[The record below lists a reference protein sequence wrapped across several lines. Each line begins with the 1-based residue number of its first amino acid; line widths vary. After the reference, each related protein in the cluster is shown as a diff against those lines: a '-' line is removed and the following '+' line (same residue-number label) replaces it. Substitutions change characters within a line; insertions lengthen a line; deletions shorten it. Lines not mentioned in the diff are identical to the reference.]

1 MDKDTIVALA
11 TPQGSG
17 GIGIIRL
24 SGNKSKSIAEKITK
38 NSNLK
43 PRYAQLIQFNN
54 NSLQDNAIL
63 IYFVAPNSYTGEDV
77 VEFQCHGGR
86 YVTDKVI
93 DLCLN
98 NGARLA
104 NPGEFTKRAFENGKI
119 SLEQAE
125 GIIDIINAETESE
138 AKAGFS
144 LLNGELFKKVDNM
157 QNLLT
162 SKLAEIEVTLD
173 YPEHDIEYE
182 TKESI
187 KKSLLSIKQELE
199 KLINTEQTGRIIKD
213 GINVAI
219 LGRPNVGKSSILN
232 KLLGYDRAIVTDV
245 AGTTRDTISESIIY
259 KGIKINLIDTAG
271 IRESQDIV
279 EKIGIDKSIQTI
291 DSADIILLILDNSQD
306 LTKEDK
312 NNIELVKDKNVIF
325 VSNKSDLNKK
335 LNFDNS
341 ILVSAKDNKNIDKI
355 KDEIYNKVVDKKI
368 ISQDIILTNKRHI
381 QLVKEAYNNI
391 KNALENIDTVTL
403 DCIALDIKNAWLNLG
418 AITGQV
424 ADEKIIDQIFSR
436 FCLGK

>member
-38 NSNLK
+38 NPNLR

-245 AGTTRDTISESIIY
+245 AGTTRDTISESIVY

-391 KNALENIDTVTL
+391 NNALENIDTVTL

>member
-24 SGNKSKSIAEKITK
+24 SGNKSKSIAEKIT
-38 NSNLK
+38 NNPNLK

-162 SKLAEIEVTLD
+162 SKLAEIEVMLD

-245 AGTTRDTISESIIY
+245 AGTTRDTISESIVY

>member
-38 NSNLK
+38 NPNLR

-157 QNLLT
+157 QSLLT

-187 KKSLLSIKQELE
+187 KKSLLPIKQELE

-312 NNIELVKDKNVIF
+312 KNIELVKDKNVIF

-391 KNALENIDTVTL
+391 NNALENIDKVTL

>member
-24 SGNKSKSIAEKITK
+24 SGNKSKSIAEKIT
-38 NSNLK
+38 NNPNLK

>member
-24 SGNKSKSIAEKITK
+24 SGNKSKSIAEKIT
-38 NSNLK
+38 NNPNLK

-157 QNLLT
+157 QSLLT

-381 QLVKEAYNNI
+381 QLVREAYNNI
-391 KNALENIDTVTL
+391 NNALENIDTVTL

>member
-38 NSNLK
+38 NPNLR

-325 VSNKSDLNKK
+325 VSNKSDLDKK

-368 ISQDIILTNKRHI
+368 ISQDIILTNKRHV

>member
-38 NSNLK
+38 NPNLK

-157 QNLLT
+157 QSLLT

-259 KGIKINLIDTAG
+259 KGIKMNLIDTAG

-381 QLVKEAYNNI
+381 QLIREAYNNI
-391 KNALENIDTVTL
+391 NNALENIDTVTL

>member
-38 NSNLK
+38 NPNLR

-157 QNLLT
+157 QSLLT

-312 NNIELVKDKNVIF
+312 KNIELVKDKNVIF

-391 KNALENIDTVTL
+391 NNALENIDKVTL

>member
-38 NSNLK
+38 NPNLK
-43 PRYAQLIQFNN
+43 PRYAQFIQFNN

-187 KKSLLSIKQELE
+187 KKSLLSIKQELK

>member
-1 MDKDTIVALA
+1 
-11 TPQGSG
+11 
-17 GIGIIRL
+17 
-24 SGNKSKSIAEKITK
+24 
-38 NSNLK
+38 
-43 PRYAQLIQFNN
+43 
-54 NSLQDNAIL
+54 
-63 IYFVAPNSYTGEDV
+63 
-77 VEFQCHGGR
+77 
-86 YVTDKVI
+86 
-93 DLCLN
+93 
-98 NGARLA
+98 
-104 NPGEFTKRAFENGKI
+104 
-119 SLEQAE
+119 
-125 GIIDIINAETESE
+125 
-138 AKAGFS
+138 
-144 LLNGELFKKVDNM
+144 M
-157 QNLLT
+157 QSLLT

-245 AGTTRDTISESIIY
+245 AGTTRDTISESIVY

-391 KNALENIDTVTL
+391 NNALENIDTVTL

>member
-38 NSNLK
+38 NPNLK

-54 NSLQDNAIL
+54 NSLQDNAVL

-157 QNLLT
+157 QSLLT

-312 NNIELVKDKNVIF
+312 KNIELVKDKNVIF

-391 KNALENIDTVTL
+391 NNALENIDTVTL

>member
-38 NSNLK
+38 NPNLK
-43 PRYAQLIQFNN
+43 PRYAQFIQFNN

-306 LTKEDK
+306 LTNEDK

>member
-38 NSNLK
+38 NPNLK
-43 PRYAQLIQFNN
+43 SRYAQLIQFNN

-312 NNIELVKDKNVIF
+312 KNIELVKDKNVIF

-391 KNALENIDTVTL
+391 NNALENIDTVTL

>member
-38 NSNLK
+38 NPNLK

-391 KNALENIDTVTL
+391 NNALENIDTVTL

>member
-38 NSNLK
+38 NPNLK

-157 QNLLT
+157 QSLLT

-245 AGTTRDTISESIIY
+245 AGTTRDTISESIVY

-312 NNIELVKDKNVIF
+312 NNIELVKNKNVIF

-391 KNALENIDTVTL
+391 NNALENIDTVTL

>member
-38 NSNLK
+38 NPNLK

-157 QNLLT
+157 QSLLT

-259 KGIKINLIDTAG
+259 KGIKMNLIDTAG

-391 KNALENIDTVTL
+391 NNALENIDTVTL

>member
-24 SGNKSKSIAEKITK
+24 SGNKSKNIAEKITK
-38 NSNLK
+38 NPNLK

-54 NSLQDNAIL
+54 DNLQDNAIL

-391 KNALENIDTVTL
+391 NNALENIDTVTL

>member
-259 KGIKINLIDTAG
+259 KGIKMNLIDTAG

-291 DSADIILLILDNSQD
+291 YSADIILLILDNSQD

-355 KDEIYNKVVDKKI
+355 KDEISNKVVDKKI
-368 ISQDIILTNKRHI
+368 ISHDIILTNKRHI

>member
-38 NSNLK
+38 NPNLR

-157 QNLLT
+157 QSLLT

-259 KGIKINLIDTAG
+259 KGIKINLIDTAS

-391 KNALENIDTVTL
+391 NNALENIDTVTL

>member
-38 NSNLK
+38 NPNLK

-54 NSLQDNAIL
+54 DNLQDNAIL

-86 YVTDKVI
+86 YVADKVI

-213 GINVAI
+213 GIYVAI

-391 KNALENIDTVTL
+391 NSALENIDTVTL

>member
-24 SGNKSKSIAEKITK
+24 SGNKSKSIAEKIT
-38 NSNLK
+38 NNPNLK

-157 QNLLT
+157 QSLLT

-381 QLVKEAYNNI
+381 QLVREAYNNI

>member
-24 SGNKSKSIAEKITK
+24 SGNKSKSIAEKIT
-38 NSNLK
+38 NNPNLK
-43 PRYAQLIQFNN
+43 PRYAQLIKFNN

-245 AGTTRDTISESIIY
+245 AGTTRDTISESIVY

-312 NNIELVKDKNVIF
+312 KNIELVKDKNVIF
-325 VSNKSDLNKK
+325 VSNKSDLDKK